1 MKKLIISTIA
11 LLFGV
16 TSITNAQ
23 QPQNDGNITKAQ
35 APSWMVTQRDSDGI
49 ALVDPLAAQLAWVAP
64 VLQPTSTPMR
74 TTYTLRIVELMPQQQ
89 PDVAIEKNPIIYQR
103 KGLLTTQFIM
113 PRNVLRRDLQPGHVY
128 VTQLTAEVE
137 PLNKAAA
144 AIPMEQG
151 MPGVPAMN
159 AQVAQ
164 PAKTA
169 VLTTSQ
175 LIQNDG
181 KSELLMFRLK
191 E

>member
-144 AIPMEQG
+144 AIPMAQG

>member
-1 MKKLIISTIA
+1 MKKFIISTIA

-35 APSWMVTQRDSDGI
+35 APSWMVTQRDSNGI

-144 AIPMEQG
+144 AIPMAQG